1 MIIKEILLDGFG
13 KFDRKH
19 IEFAPGL
26 NVVCA
31 NNESGKTTIRKSIEA
46 ALYGFTNTE
55 SKRKNYYDEYNI
67 YKSGAYRVKLNL
79 IDEDGE
85 ISIERDLSQEIARV
99 YSDHKDIS
107 SGYSYVNKILAPG
120 LDILGVDSSV
130 YREFFDIDSNNDLDN
145 ELIRMIL
152 NADLD
157 FDFASKII
165 ALAEDDRSEIGSL
178 NAPTKQRAIIY
189 RQISNLKEKIISYKE
204 IENEIK
210 NLKEKI
216 KDNESQEVQVIKPNK
231 KAKAAR
237 SNLFEYFVMLISF
250 ASFFIYVNNAWLYLI
265 PAVFIVLS
273 LASILRKRRKN
284 KVVKIEPIEN
294 KDENEIEFYKG
305 QLDILEKYMDEKLE
319 DIDRLERLTAK
330 LEDLDYEYKLLT
342 DLIDITDRAQRKR
355 SASPINKS
363 QDKSKEIFKFITA
376 SDDLYLD
383 QDFNSFLDRGFKL
396 NREQM
401 STATKEIVNF
411 STKMALRLQIMN
423 GGFILLDDAFQYLDD
438 FRLANTVDYLF
449 GLCQEGFQIIV
460 FTSNKRIL
468 DILEA
473 GSKKYKKVLL

>member
-26 NVVCA
+26 NVVYA

-55 SKRKNYYDEYNI
+55 SKRKNYYDDYNI
-67 YKSGAYRVKLNL
+67 YKSGAYRVKLNF

>member
-1 MIIKEILLDGFG
+1 MPRNMKQKTILFIHKLNEIL
-13 KFDRKH
+13 
-19 IEFAPGL
+19 
-26 NVVCA
+26 
-31 NNESGKTTIRKSIEA
+31 
-46 ALYGFTNTE
+46 
-55 SKRKNYYDEYNI
+55 KR
-67 YKSGAYRVKLNL
+67 
-79 IDEDGE
+79 
-85 ISIERDLSQEIARV
+85 
-99 YSDHKDIS
+99 
-107 SGYSYVNKILAPG
+107 
-120 LDILGVDSSV
+120 
-130 YREFFDIDSNNDLDN
+130 NNDLDN

-152 NADLD
+152 NADID
-157 FDFASKII
+157 SDFASKII
-165 ALAEDDRSEIGSL
+165 LLAESERSEIGSL

-189 RQISNLKEKIISYKE
+189 RQISDLKEKIRSYKE

-210 NLKEKI
+210 SLKEKI
-216 KDNESQEVQVIKPNK
+216 EDKELADVQRLKSDKKPKNTQ
-231 KAKAAR
+231 
-237 SNLFEYFVMLISF
+237 SNLFEYLVMIISF

-265 PAVFIVLS
+265 PAIFIILS

-284 KVVKIEPIEN
+284 KVVEQGPIEN
-294 KDENEIEFYKG
+294 KNENEIEFYKG

-376 SDDLYLD
+376 SDDLFLD
-383 QDFNSFLDRGFKL
+383 KDFNSFLDRGFKL
-396 NREQM
+396 NNDQM

-411 STKMALRLQIMN
+411 STKMALRLQIME

-438 FRLANTVDYLF
+438 FRLANTVEYLTS
-449 GLCQEGFQIIV
+449 LCQEGFQIIV

>member
-26 NVVCA
+26 NVVYA
-31 NNESGKTTIRKSIEA
+31 KNEAGKTTIRKSIEA
-46 ALYGFTNTE
+46 ALYGFANTE
-55 SKRKNYYDEYNI
+55 SKRKNYYDDYNI

-79 IDEDGE
+79 TCEDGD
-85 ISIERDLSQEIARV
+85 ISIERDLSQELARV
-99 YSDHKDIS
+99 YSDHRDIS
-107 SGYSYVNKILAPG
+107 SGYTYVNKILAPG

-145 ELIRMIL
+145 ALIRMIL
-152 NADLD
+152 NADID
-157 FDFASKII
+157 SDFASKII
-165 ALAEDDRSEIGSL
+165 LLAESERSEIGSL

-189 RQISNLKEKIISYKE
+189 RKILDLKEKIRSYKE

-210 NLKEKI
+210 SLKEKI
-216 KDNESQEVQVIKPNK
+216 EDKELAEVQRLKSDKKPKNTQ
-231 KAKAAR
+231 
-237 SNLFEYFVMLISF
+237 SNLFEYLVMIISF
-250 ASFFIYVNNAWLYLI
+250 ASFFVYVNNAWLYLI
-265 PAVFIVLS
+265 PAVFIILS

-284 KVVKIEPIEN
+284 KVVEQRPIEN
-294 KDENEIEFYKG
+294 KNENEIEFYKG

-376 SDDLYLD
+376 SDDLFLD
-383 QDFNSFLDRGFKL
+383 KDFNSFLDRGFKL
-396 NREQM
+396 NKDQM

-411 STKMALRLQIMN
+411 STKMALRLQIME

-438 FRLANTVDYLF
+438 FRLANTVEYLTS
-449 GLCQEGFQIIV
+449 LCQEGFQIIV

>member
-26 NVVCA
+26 NIVYA

-55 SKRKNYYDEYNI
+55 SKRKNYYDDYSI

-79 IDEDGE
+79 AGEDGD

-107 SGYSYVNKILAPG
+107 SQYSYVNKILAPG

-130 YREFFDIDSNNDLDN
+130 YREFFDIDSNIDLNN

-152 NADLD
+152 NADFD
-157 FDFASKII
+157 SDFASKII
-165 ALAEDDRSEIGSL
+165 SLAESERSEIGSL

-189 RQISNLKEKIISYKE
+189 SQISDLKEKIRSYKE

-210 NLKEKI
+210 SLKEKI
-216 KDNESQEVQVIKPNK
+216 EDKELAEVQRLKSDKKPK
-231 KAKAAR
+231 YAQ
-237 SNLFEYFVMLISF
+237 SNLFEYIVMIISF
-250 ASFFIYVNNAWLYLI
+250 ASFFIYVINAWLYLI
-265 PAVFIVLS
+265 PAIFIILS
-273 LASILRKRRKN
+273 VASIFKKKRKRNLAKLDTN
-284 KVVKIEPIEN
+284 EN

-319 DIDRLERLTAK
+319 DIDRLDRLTAK

-342 DLIDITDRAQRKR
+342 NLIDITDRAQRKK

-376 SDDLYLD
+376 SDDLFLD

-411 STKMALRLQIMN
+411 STKMALRLQIME

-438 FRLANTVDYLF
+438 FRLANTVDYLL